1 MNDLQTAIEDAG
13 IYYIHFNKMNVGS
26 RTNGSLNFEHLKEN
40 VRSQLQ
46 GQYKEYFR
54 ANVDKKSLE
63 VFDKAIGLNENE
75 FLSQLNN
82 ALVKNLQQN
91 LAVSKLQRL
100 HNIVN
105 GGNIDITNNLQAAI
119 NNRNSTEGVQALNSV
134 LEIINKALNLLQSGN
149 DSLGAILLIAVN
161 GGTFNGIELPAANSL
176 STVGINL
183 GTLLEE
189 YSINNNFR
197 LVRRQALQGAKNQL
211 SNLASAL
218 TTGAFKSGNQLTPKG
233 LSTLLFNGI
242 VSTQIAEGLAFIMG
256 GKAGSVLHNA
266 VIQAVGTQ
274 NVSVI
279 DEFEDECKITGKTD
293 IQANHVKFSIDTL
306 DTGDGGILDFK
317 LGISSKFYKGQK
329 FNDLQKTSF
338 SGTYGSGSGGT
349 LKEALSNIFN
359 GSSQR
364 YLAYNYITHDM
375 YVEQMNDL
383 IATRQLIRLFA
394 SAGSASD
401 FAQFMIVNG
410 QVVSIW
416 SLIEYALSNNLGLS
430 RSMDGA
436 KSQAIVLS
444 IPDRP
449 KIAAANKY
457 DILDKPGET
466 PIIASWNRSR
476 KVNAAIDSARIKAE
490 LHLNKLFNAI

>member
-26 RTNGSLNFEHLKEN
+26 RTNGTLNFQHLREN

-105 GGNIDITNNLQAAI
+105 GGNIDITGNLQAAI
-119 NNRNSTEGVQALNSV
+119 DNRNSTEGVQALNSV
-134 LEIINKALNLLQSGN
+134 LEIISKALNLLQSGN

-211 SNLASAL
+211 LNLASAL
-218 TTGAFKSGNQLTPKG
+218 TTGAFKSGSQLTPKG